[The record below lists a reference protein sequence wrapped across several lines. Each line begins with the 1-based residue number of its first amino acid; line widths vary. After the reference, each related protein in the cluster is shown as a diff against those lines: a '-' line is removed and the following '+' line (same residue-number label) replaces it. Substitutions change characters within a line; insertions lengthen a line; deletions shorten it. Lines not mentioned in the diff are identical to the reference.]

1 MAHEAILADLFH
13 TVYIQC
19 VALICRVEQRATN
32 ARLIA
37 AGIGLGSKPTG
48 AFGGKIYEKAKNTVL
63 NKYGD
68 EELGSHFLAICD
80 ELVYEAYAV
89 EFPKALDA
97 DALKNP
103 QWDPANL
110 ERAREEML
118 LIEKFEIPTMRPL
131 IADTLAY
138 IDKLATLDGTENG
151 QTYAEILA
159 SARADFL
166 DKIRSAN

>member
-1 MAHEAILADLFH
+1 MAHKTTLTGVFQSVHQQFH
-13 TVYIQC
+13 RLVCQVIH
-19 VALICRVEQRATN
+19 RATV
-32 ARLIA
+32 ARLVA
-37 AGIGLGSKPTG
+37 CGITLEQDSLG
-48 AFGGKIYEKAKNTVL
+48 AFGQQIYQRAREAVL

-110 ERAREEML
+110 ELAREEML
-118 LIEKFEIPTMRPL
+118 VIEKRDLPTSLPL
-131 IADTLAY
+131 IADGLAY